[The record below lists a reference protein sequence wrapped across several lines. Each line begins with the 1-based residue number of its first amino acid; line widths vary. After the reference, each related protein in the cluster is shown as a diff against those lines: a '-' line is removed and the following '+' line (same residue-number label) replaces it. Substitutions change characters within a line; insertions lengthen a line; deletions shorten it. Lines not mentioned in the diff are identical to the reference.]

1 MTTTVALTEGSST
14 VETSGEDEQYK
25 RLLLN
30 LDSTYQPKVATRV
43 PVYTTDAEGLFDAF
57 LDALPAD
64 RRQHYN
70 CDRCRAFV
78 TRFGGLVTLDGA
90 DLTVPLLWDLDA
102 GLPFFQ
108 ASIAAVHRLV
118 VRAKITGV
126 FLSSEK
132 EWGVRSNVAHL
143 TKLTWHHMSVLAPET
158 MVFGH
163 PTKDADQIMAER
175 REDRR
180 LLERAL
186 QEFPVE
192 VVRQAHLLLTN
203 GTLYRSEACEAVAQ
217 WFLELHVAIGNNA
230 YRRNN
235 IIWRAVATAP
245 AGFAHVRSTMI
256 GTLLEDLAAG
266 KPFEAVKGAF
276 DAKMDP
282 TKYQRPT
289 AAPSDGQLAQA
300 EKIVSQLQAAGAL
313 DRRFAKLEDLKLLWK
328 PQAPKPAP
336 EAKAGQGGG
345 VFEGLKGSR
354 KAQQQAAPRPMAKMP
369 TVSITW
375 SKFVREVLP
384 NAESMTVAVPATSNR
399 FFALVTAV
407 NPQAPPILQWDSL
420 EERNPV
426 SWYFPTATISAGH
439 WNLTPGE
446 VKVTGVTLKPSMW
459 AEGRKGKDHGNGV
472 FFLLDGARDVRNGKT
487 AKHRGGGYFPEIL
500 RGEFHEVRKTMEAH
514 ANRSEVVGA
523 DEGTGFG
530 IAFSEGRG
538 EGLTVTVQAA
548 GTTATYRID
557 RWD

>member
-1 MTTTVALTEGSST
+1 MQTTAAITADTDDGYGDFLAAIRGRF
-14 VETSGEDEQYK
+14 D
-25 RLLLN
+25 L
-30 LDSTYQPKVATRV
+30 ATKGD
-43 PVYTTDAEGLFDAF
+43 PPLFTTDAEGLWDAF
-57 LDALPAD
+57 VAGIPTD
-64 RRQHYN
+64 RRQHYACN
-70 CDRCRAFV
+70 ACKRFV
-78 TRFGGLVTLDGA
+78 ETHGGLVTIDAEGDA
-90 DLTVPLLWDLDA
+90 VSVVWPAEVPE
-102 GLPFFQ
+102 FFR
-108 ASIAAVHRLV
+108 ASV
-118 VRAKITGV
+118 VRVAALVRRAKVTGV
-126 FLSSEK
+126 YLSSEK

-203 GTLYRSEACEAVAQ
+203 GTLYRSEACEAVAK
-217 WFLELHVAIGNNA
+217 WFLELHVAIGNNHH
-230 YRRNN
+230 RRNN
-235 IIWRAVATAP
+235 IVWRAVATAP

-336 EAKAGQGGG
+336 EAKGAGGG

-523 DEGTGFG
+523 EEGTGFG